1 MENCLSNE
9 LLSRHTTFKI
19 GGPAKNFLLPSTVD
33 ELTKAIEDCRS
44 KNEAFYILGGGSNL
58 VFSDDGFPGTILC
71 TKNLNSISA
80 EGNLVT
86 CQAGVTVSTFTSF
99 AKNQGLSGFET
110 FAGLPGTIGG
120 AVFMNAR
127 CFEVEIADI
136 LVSASYLD
144 LKDLTVK
151 NYAFDAA
158 HWAYKKSPFNDGTK
172 LVLSATFKASENSVS
187 SQAIEEKNRF
197 YINERKSKG
206 HFEFPSAGSVFK
218 NNHDFGKPSGKII
231 DEAGLKGFAIGG
243 AKVADFHGNFII
255 NTGNATAAD
264 VKALVEYVKKVVFEK
279 YGFALEEEIIFL

>member
-19 GGPAKNFLLPSTVD
+19 GGPARNFLLPATVD
-33 ELTKAIEDCRS
+33 ELTEAISHCRS
-44 KNEAFYILGGGSNL
+44 HNEAFYILGGGSNL
-58 VFSDDGFPGTILC
+58 VFSDDGFPGTIIC
-71 TKNLNSISA
+71 TKNLNKIDVH
-80 EGNLVT
+80 GNLVT
-86 CQAGVTVSTFTSF
+86 CQAGVTISSFTTF
-99 AKNQGLSGFET
+99 AKYHGLSGFET
-110 FAGLPGTIGG
+110 FAGLPGTTGG

-136 LVSASYLD
+136 LESATYLD

-151 NYAFDAA
+151 SYTFNAT

-172 LVLSATFKASENSVS
+172 LVLSATFKASATGVS
-187 SQAIEEKNRF
+187 PESIEEKNRF

-264 VKALVEYVKKVVFEK
+264 VKALVDHIKKVVFQK
-279 YGFALEEEIIFL
+279 FGFTLEEEIIFV

>member
-19 GGPAKNFLLPSTVD
+19 GGPARKFILPSSVD
-33 ELTKAIEDCRS
+33 EFSAAISDCLS
-44 KNEAFYILGGGSNL
+44 AKEKFYILGGGSNL
-58 VFSDDGFPGTILC
+58 VFSDDGFPGTIIC
-71 TKNLNSISA
+71 TKNLNKIEA
-80 EGNLVT
+80 DGNLVT
-86 CQAGVTVSTFTSF
+86 CQAGVSISTLTFF
-99 AKNQGLSGFET
+99 AKNQGLSGFEA
-110 FAGLPGTIGG
+110 FAGLPGTTGG

-136 LVSASYLD
+136 LVSATYLD
-144 LKDLTVK
+144 LKDLSVK
-151 NYAFDAA
+151 SYTFDKS

-172 LVLSATFKASENSVS
+172 LVLSATFKAFATGVPSDT
-187 SQAIEEKNRF
+187 IEEKNRF

-255 NTGNATAAD
+255 NTGNATSAD
-264 VKALVEYVKKVVFEK
+264 VKALVDHIKKVVFEK
-279 YGFALEEEIIFL
+279 FGFSLEEEIIFV